1 MSACSFC
8 VLYWYRVVSAFLSV
22 LGWWRFVSHDC
33 ARESVADAVLYESSS
48 SYFLLRV
55 QGEKERGPTASV
67 GCPFSYGAGMKS
79 STKVNQIGMSE
90 RKRATGSFKNTK
102 NLLSISRVFLLKMA
116 LCDVCKRGKV
126 STALMI
132 RRSFWLN
139 FSHGSSAINC
149 SCDQHP

>member
-1 MSACSFC
+1 MYCIGT
-8 VLYWYRVVSAFLSV
+8 VRVVSAFLSV
-22 LGWWRFVSHDC
+22 LGWWRSVSHDC
-33 ARESVADAVLYESSS
+33 ACESVADAVLYESLS

-90 RKRATGSFKNTK
+90 RKRATRVHLKIQK

-126 STALMI
+126 STVLMI